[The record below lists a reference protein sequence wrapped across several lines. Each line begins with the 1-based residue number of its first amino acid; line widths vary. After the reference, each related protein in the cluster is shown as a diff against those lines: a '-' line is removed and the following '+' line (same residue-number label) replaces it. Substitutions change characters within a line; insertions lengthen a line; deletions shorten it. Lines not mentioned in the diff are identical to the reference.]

1 MISNPNN
8 VERMR
13 GWDITSPE
21 SEGFHACIEP
31 GIQDCRSV
39 HIYRLN
45 MPAGK
50 RFTLESGELE
60 MNPVLIKGRARVS
73 CPAFREEMEGKD
85 SFYIPGR
92 TAVEIEAAEDAV
104 FYIGAAVCE
113 GYGAPFF
120 RKFDLSLPLGEI
132 HQIHGHGVGQREV
145 FFTLNPEMP
154 SSRLLCGLTWGGNG
168 SWTSWPPHQHEKDLE
183 EVYCY
188 FDMDAPQFGLHL
200 SYLKSGQVED
210 VVAHTVRSGS
220 MILAPVG
227 YHPTVASPGTRNTYL
242 WVMAAHSHAS
252 RRYDLA
258 VEDPCYVGT

>member
-1 MISNPNN
+1 MISNQSN

-21 SEGFHACIEP
+21 AEGFHACIEP

-45 MPAGK
+45 LPAGK

-73 CPAFREEMEGKD
+73 CPAFREEMEAKD

-92 TAVEIEAAEDAV
+92 TAVEIEAVEDAV

-145 FFTLNPEMP
+145 FSP
-154 SSRLLCGLTWGGNG
+154 STPRCR
-168 SWTSWPPHQHEKDLE
+168 PPA
-183 EVYCY
+183 CC
-188 FDMDAPQFGLHL
+188 
-200 SYLKSGQVED
+200 
-210 VVAHTVRSGS
+210 
-220 MILAPVG
+220 
-227 YHPTVASPGTRNTYL
+227 
-242 WVMAAHSHAS
+242 AA
-252 RRYDLA
+252 
-258 VEDPCYVGT
+258 